1 MKQFVKGF
9 ALRGLVA
16 AGGGPLVLA
25 IIYGVLGETGAVVS
39 LTPRE
44 VSIGILSVLLLAFI
58 VAGMNAI
65 YQVEQLPLLMAI
77 LLHGIALYA
86 AYILIYIFNG
96 WLQEQLIPILTFTV
110 VFVVGYAIIWLVI
123 YSVTKHKTQKINVQL
138 QSKS

>member
-1 MKQFVKGF
+1 MKQFAKGF
-9 ALRGLVA
+9 VLRGLVA

-25 IIYGVLGETGAVVS
+25 IIYGVLGETGAVAS

-44 VSIGILSVLLLAFI
+44 VSVGILSVLLLAFI

-65 YQVEQLPLLMAI
+65 YQVEQLPLMMAI

-86 AYILIYIFNG
+86 TYILIYLFNG

-138 QSKS
+138 QAKS

>member
-1 MKQFVKGF
+1 MKQFAKGF
-9 ALRGLVA
+9 VLRGLVA

-25 IIYGVLGETGAVVS
+25 IIYGVLGETGAISS
-39 LTPRE
+39 LTPWE
-44 VSIGILSVLLLAFI
+44 VSVGILSVLLLAFI

-65 YQVEQLPLLMAI
+65 YQVEQLPLMMAI

-86 AYILIYIFNG
+86 TYILIYLFNG

-123 YSVTKHKTQKINVQL
+123 YSVTKHKTQKINEQL

>member
-1 MKQFVKGF
+1 MKQFAKGF
-9 ALRGLVA
+9 VLRGLVA

-25 IIYGVLGETGAVVS
+25 IIYGVLGETGAVAS

-44 VSIGILSVLLLAFI
+44 VSVGILSVLLLAFI

-65 YQVEQLPLLMAI
+65 YQVEQLPLMMAI

-86 AYILIYIFNG
+86 TYILIYLFNG

>member
-1 MKQFVKGF
+1 MKQFAKGF

-25 IIYGVLGETGAVVS
+25 IIYGVLGETGAVAS

-44 VSIGILSVLLLAFI
+44 VSVGILSVLLLAFI

-65 YQVEQLPLLMAI
+65 YRVEQLPLMMAI

-86 AYILIYIFNG
+86 TYILIYLFNG

-138 QSKS
+138 QAKS

>member
-1 MKQFVKGF
+1 MKQFAKGF
-9 ALRGLVA
+9 VLRGLVA

-25 IIYGVLGETGAVVS
+25 IIYGVLGETGAISS

-44 VSIGILSVLLLAFI
+44 VSVGILSVLLLAFI

-65 YQVEQLPLLMAI
+65 YQVEQLPLMMAI

-86 AYILIYIFNG
+86 TYILIYLFNG

-110 VFVVGYAIIWLVI
+110 VFVVGYAIIWVMI
-123 YSVTKHKTQKINVQL
+123 YSVIRYRTKKINILL
-138 QSKS
+138 QSEP

>member
-1 MKQFVKGF
+1 MKQFAKGF
-9 ALRGLVA
+9 VLRGLVA

-25 IIYGVLGETGAVVS
+25 IIYGVLGETGAISS

-44 VSIGILSVLLLAFI
+44 VSVGILSVLLLAFI

-65 YQVEQLPLLMAI
+65 YQVEQLPLMMAI

-86 AYILIYIFNG
+86 TYILIYLFNG

-123 YSVTKHKTQKINVQL
+123 YSVTKHRTRKINEQL

>member
-1 MKQFVKGF
+1 MKQFTKGF
-9 ALRGLVA
+9 VLRGLVA

-65 YQVEQLPLLMAI
+65 YQVEQLPLMMAI

-86 AYILIYIFNG
+86 TYILIYLFNG

-138 QSKS
+138 QAKS

>member
-1 MKQFVKGF
+1 MKQFAKGF

-25 IIYGVLGETGAVVS
+25 IIYGVLGETGAVAS
-39 LTPRE
+39 LTPQE
-44 VSIGILSVLLLAFI
+44 ASVGILSVLLLAFI

-65 YQVEQLPLLMAI
+65 YQVEQLPLMVAI

-86 AYILIYIFNG
+86 TYILIYLFNG

-110 VFVVGYAIIWLVI
+110 VFVAGYAIIWLVI
-123 YSVTKHKTQKINVQL
+123 YSVTKYRTKKINVLL

>member
-1 MKQFVKGF
+1 MKQFAKGF
-9 ALRGLVA
+9 VLRGLVA

-25 IIYGVLGETGAVVS
+25 IIYGVLGETGAVAS

-44 VSIGILSVLLLAFI
+44 VSVGILSVLLLAFI

-65 YQVEQLPLLMAI
+65 YQVEQLPLMMAI

-86 AYILIYIFNG
+86 TYILIYLFNG

-110 VFVVGYAIIWLVI
+110 VFVVGYAIIWLI
-123 YSVTKHKTQKINVQL
+123 IFLSSHIRTRRINAL
-138 QSKS
+138 LRSK

>member
-1 MKQFVKGF
+1 MKQFAKGF
-9 ALRGLVA
+9 VLRGLVA

-25 IIYGVLGETGAVVS
+25 IIYGVLGETGAISS

-44 VSIGILSVLLLAFI
+44 VSVGILSVLLLAFI

-65 YQVEQLPLLMAI
+65 YQVEQLPLMMAI

-86 AYILIYIFNG
+86 TYILIYLFNG

-138 QSKS
+138 QAKS

>member
-9 ALRGLVA
+9 VLRGLVA

-25 IIYGVLGETGAVVS
+25 IIYGVLGETGAISS

-44 VSIGILSVLLLAFI
+44 VSVGILSVLLLAFI

-65 YQVEQLPLLMAI
+65 YQVEQLPLMMAI

>member
-1 MKQFVKGF
+1 MKQFAKGF
-9 ALRGLVA
+9 VLRGLVA

-65 YQVEQLPLLMAI
+65 YRVEQLPLMMAI

-86 AYILIYIFNG
+86 TYILIYLFNG

-138 QSKS
+138 QAKS

>member
-1 MKQFVKGF
+1 MKQFAKGF
-9 ALRGLVA
+9 VLRGLVA

-25 IIYGVLGETGAVVS
+25 IIYGVLGETGAISS

-44 VSIGILSVLLLAFI
+44 VSVGILSVLLLAFI

-65 YQVEQLPLLMAI
+65 YQVEQLPLMMAI

-86 AYILIYIFNG
+86 TYILIYLFNG

-110 VFVVGYAIIWLVI
+110 VFVVGYAIIWLI
-123 YSVTKHKTQKINVQL
+123 IFLSSHIRTRRINAL
-138 QSKS
+138 LRSK